1 MGADLAELFKVG
13 YEANRITMSAKEVYK
28 HLKVETSF
36 KKWFKRIAEYGF
48 DENID
53 YREVMDKKVQ
63 NPLGGRLS
71 TDYEI
76 SLDMAKEI
84 SMLQRNERGNIIK
97 ASNIS

>member
-1 MGADLAELFKVG
+1 MSTDLAELFKVN
-13 YEANRITMSAKEVYK
+13 YEADRITLSAKEVYK

-63 NPLGGRLS
+63 NPWRKFNTQFLSGG
-71 TDYEI
+71 
-76 SLDMAKEI
+76 
-84 SMLQRNERGNIIK
+84 QNNGRNLRRRFRRY
-97 ASNIS
+97 